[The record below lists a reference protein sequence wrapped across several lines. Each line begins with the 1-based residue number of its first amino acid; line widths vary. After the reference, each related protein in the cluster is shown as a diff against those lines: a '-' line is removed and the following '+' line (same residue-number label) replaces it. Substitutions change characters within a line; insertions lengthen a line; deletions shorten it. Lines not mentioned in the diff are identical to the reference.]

1 VDLVLTDTLEGLT
14 GEVDEMIIKIPWCS
28 LHTLKLRFLPI
39 VCLLLLLV
47 GMTACGSVT
56 NFVVIN
62 SSDQVLHVSYKVKE
76 PPDALKDSIRM
87 LPTAPAV
94 KPVAELEE
102 QTAWRDLSDT
112 EVQFDPRNRTAVVL
126 LQPGQALRVEHRNLQ
141 DGPKDEAGKAKNFG
155 IEEITLYGS
164 SGVVNYAG
172 DEARKA
178 FTLRSQTTAVLD
190 YK

>member
-1 VDLVLTDTLEGLT
+1 VDALIDLI
-14 GEVDEMIIKIPWCS
+14 GEVGEMIIKIPWCS
-28 LHTLKLRFLPI
+28 LHTLKLRFLLL

-47 GMTACGSVT
+47 GATACGSLT

-62 SSDQVLHVSYKVKE
+62 SSNQVLHVSYKVKE
-76 PPDALKDSIRM
+76 PPEALKDSIRM

-94 KPVAELEE
+94 KPVAEVEE
-102 QTAWRDLSDT
+102 QIAWRDLSDT
-112 EVQFDPRNRTAVVL
+112 EVQFDARNRTAVVL

-141 DGPKDEAGKAKNFG
+141 DGPKDEASKAGNFG
-155 IEEITLYGS
+155 IEEITLNGS
-164 SGVVNYAG
+164 SGMVNYAG

-178 FTLRSQTTAVLD
+178 FVMRSQTTAVLD